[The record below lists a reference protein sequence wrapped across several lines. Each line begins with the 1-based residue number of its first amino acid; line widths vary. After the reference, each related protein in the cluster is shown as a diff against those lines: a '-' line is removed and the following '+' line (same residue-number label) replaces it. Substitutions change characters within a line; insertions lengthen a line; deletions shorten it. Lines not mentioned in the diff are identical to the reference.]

1 MSLLT
6 ISGFRTG
13 NLLLAFSSKAGGI
26 LARIRAF
33 PFIRLPVRAFP
44 FIRLP
49 VSPNFRF
56 FSSHLYICAC
66 EGTPSLS
73 LWLRAVC
80 FILVFRHRRC
90 KQQASHGFASGRLAM
105 NAPRGGHDRR
115 GWPMTFY
122 VGCDFAINCDW
133 GGDFPTKEG
142 DICLSSSAVLCSEF
156 SARDTRS
163 APVVGDQH
171 RTP

>member
-6 ISGFRTG
+6 ISGFRAG
-13 NLLLAFSSKAGGI
+13 NLLLAFSSKAGV

-49 VSPNFRF
+49 VSPDFRF
-56 FSSHLYICAC
+56 LSSHLYICAC

-73 LWLRAVC
+73 LWLRAAC

-105 NAPRGGHDRR
+105 NAPRGARPEGLAFDILRWLRLCYQLRLGGGFSHKR
-115 GWPMTFY
+115 G
-122 VGCDFAINCDW
+122 
-133 GGDFPTKEG
+133 
-142 DICLSSSAVLCSEF
+142 
-156 SARDTRS
+156 
-163 APVVGDQH
+163 
-171 RTP
+171 